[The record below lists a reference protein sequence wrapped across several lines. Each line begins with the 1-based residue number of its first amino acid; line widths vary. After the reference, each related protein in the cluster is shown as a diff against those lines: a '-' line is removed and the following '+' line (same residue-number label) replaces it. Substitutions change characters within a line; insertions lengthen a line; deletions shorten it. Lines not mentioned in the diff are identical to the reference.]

1 MSKQSEAAS
10 LREKR
15 YQRLELRALELESLY
30 RNACAHRDEMSRQND
45 ELVRLLESARSVA
58 CNLEAEAA
66 QCGGEIHNPEVA

>member
-1 MSKQSEAAS
+1 MSDRSDAAR
-10 LREKR
+10 LR
-15 YQRLELRALELESLY
+15 QNRLELRVAELEALY

-66 QCGGEIHNPEVA
+66 QCGGEIHNTGGN